1 MKLNIVWPKVTLPRL
16 RGVAMIGTILLPVL
30 LLVGAPAAEP
40 SGGSTG
46 GDSLGPGIFLVM
58 VIASGLFSGFVV
70 VVLTVGIHISSEDR
84 TRLDY
89 VELCLA
95 LGAITSGGFIWWFQ
109 LGKLFWMFGIT
120 AGAMGLLYLLIAAR
134 VVYHADSP
142 A

>member
-16 RGVAMIGTILLPVL
+16 RGAAMIGTILLPVL
-30 LLVGAPAAEP
+30 LLIGAAAAGD
-40 SGGSTG
+40 SGGNTG
-46 GDSLGPGIFLVM
+46 GDSLGPAIFLVT

-70 VVLTVGIHISSEDR
+70 VVLTVGIHISSEVR

-89 VELCLA
+89 VELCLS
-95 LGAITSGGFIWWFQ
+95 LGAITSGFVWWFQ
-109 LGKLFWMFGIT
+109 LGELFWMFGIT
-120 AGAMGLLYLLIAAR
+120 AGAVGLLYLVIAAR

>member
-1 MKLNIVWPKVTLPRL
+1 MKLNIVWPKVTLSRL
-16 RGVAMIGTILLPVL
+16 RGAAMIGTILLPVL
-30 LLVGAPAAEP
+30 LFIGGSAAEP

-70 VVLTVGIHISSEDR
+70 VVLTVGIHISSEVR

-89 VELCLA
+89 VELCLS

-109 LGKLFWMFGIT
+109 LGELFWTFGVV
-120 AGAMGLLYLLIAAR
+120 AGATGLLYFVIAAR